1 MKVSVIMNWHN
12 GGAFL
17 SEALESLFAQTFKD
31 WELIFLN
38 NNSTDQSKVIL
49 DKYKDKRIKYYE
61 SGSTLELVKAR
72 NLAIEKATHPWLAIL
87 DTDDI
92 WSKDKLETFINTI
105 TNIKSVDFLFSECS
119 TLNNNTHRSQNIS
132 FNQNTILKDV
142 LKLKLRIPWSSVVF
156 SRKLFDS
163 LNGFN
168 EEFPNFHDLD
178 FVIRAANFNTITFI
192 KKDLVICRIHQKS
205 VSQNNRALGKYYPE
219 IFSILNSYPKNFS
232 SLIGLSVTYSRHL
245 LELLLNKNHKL
256 LALEL
261 KKFRI
266 LEFGYLIIGVL
277 INISRKFSSV
287 I

>member
-1 MKVSVIMNWHN
+1 MKVSVIMNCHN

-17 SEALESLFAQTFKD
+17 REALESLFAQTFKD

-49 DKYKDKRIKYYE
+49 DEYKDKRIKYYE
-61 SGSTLELVKAR
+61 SESTLELVKAR
-72 NLAIEKATHPWLAIL
+72 NLAIGKATHPWLAIL

-92 WSKDKLETFINTI
+92 WSKDKLEIFINTI
-105 TNIKSVDFLFSECS
+105 TNTKSIDFLFSKCS
-119 TLNNNTHRSQNIS
+119 TLNNNTQKSQNIS

-142 LKLKLRIPWSSVVF
+142 LKLKLRIPWSSAMF
-156 SRKLFDS
+156 SRSLFDS

-178 FVIRAANFNTITFI
+178 FVIRAANFNTISFI
-192 KKDLVICRIHQKS
+192 KKDLVICRIHGQS
-205 VSQNNRALGKYYPE
+205 ISQNNRALGKYYPE

-232 SLIGLSVTYSRHL
+232 SFVGLSVTYSRHL
-245 LELLLNKNHKL
+245 LELLLNKHHKL

-266 LEFGYLIIGVL
+266 LEFGYLITGIL
-277 INISRKFSSV
+277 INISRKFSSL